1 MVERVTVGRRGAMT
15 LPASLRKQFGIRE
28 ADDLLIEATEEGILL
43 RPAAILPLEI
53 YSEARIAEFL
63 ETESEVAAQLARP
76 GAREKAKGAPKP

>member
-1 MVERVTVGRRGAMT
+1 MT